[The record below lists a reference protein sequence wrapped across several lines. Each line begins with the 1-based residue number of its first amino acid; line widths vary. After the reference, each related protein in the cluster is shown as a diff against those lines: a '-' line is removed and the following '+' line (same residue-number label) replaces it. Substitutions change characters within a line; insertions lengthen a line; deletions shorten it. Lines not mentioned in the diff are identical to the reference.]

1 VYDVAIIGGGVI
13 GLAIAWRASAHG
25 MAVAVID
32 PAPGSGASHVAAGML
47 APVAEAH
54 FGEQRL
60 LDLTLESWRRYP
72 EFIAEL
78 ESSSGSATGYL
89 RCGALLVARD
99 ADDTAQLDREHR
111 FRESLGLREE
121 RLTAREC
128 RRLEPGLAPSV
139 RGGVLVED
147 DHQVD
152 PRLLVSALR
161 DAAARLGVTFVREA
175 AAAVRV
181 ARGRVSGVQLRDAVV
196 DARTT
201 VLAAGC
207 WSAHVAG
214 LPPEAV
220 PPVRPV
226 KGQTIRLR
234 ATTAAAPVTRI
245 VRGCDVYVVPRADG
259 SVVIGSTVEE
269 RGFDTTVTAGAMFE
283 MLRDARELV
292 PDVSEMEVTEAIAGL
307 RPGSP
312 DNAPLIGA
320 GMLDGLLVATGHY
333 RNGVLLA
340 PVTADAIIALLT
352 DAQAPAVATHFS
364 PARFASG
371 EAVVA

>member
-1 VYDVAIIGGGVI
+1 MYDVAIIGGGVI
-13 GLAIAWRASAHG
+13 GLAIAWRASAQG
-25 MAVAVID
+25 LAVAVID

-72 EFIAEL
+72 AFIAEL
-78 ESSSGSATGYL
+78 ESSAGTATGYL

-99 ADDTAQLDREHR
+99 ADDSAQLDREHR

-121 RLTAREC
+121 RLTSREC

-152 PRLLVSALR
+152 PRLLVAALR
-161 DAAARLGVTFVREA
+161 DAAARQGVTFVREPVM
-175 AAAVRV
+175 AVRIAQ
-181 ARGRVSGVQLRDAVV
+181 ARLSGVQLRDAVI
-196 DARTT
+196 DARHT

-207 WSAHVAG
+207 WSAQVAG
-214 LPPEAV
+214 LPPDAM

-234 ATTAAAPVTRI
+234 AAATVAPVTRI

-269 RGFDTTVTAGAMFE
+269 RGFDTTVTAGAMHE
-283 MLRDARELV
+283 LLRDARELV

-312 DNAPLIGA
+312 DNAPLIGTST
-320 GMLDGLLVATGHY
+320 LDGLLVATGHY
-333 RNGVLLA
+333 RNGILLA
-340 PVTADAIIALLT
+340 PITADAITSLLT
-352 DAQAPAVATHFS
+352 DAPMPAVATHFAPS
-364 PARFASG
+364 RFVSG